1 MKHLN
6 ESDLLTRVTR
16 YNLIRDGRML
26 YIDVHETLHGR
37 LAGPFVA
44 VPNLINIIARPEFQG
59 TGATEAEALDDCLE
73 KMGTVPFEGLFPE
86 KPAASEEPP

>member
-1 MKHLN
+1 
-6 ESDLLTRVTR
+6 
-16 YNLIRDGRML
+16 ML

-59 TGATEAEALDDCLE
+59 TGATEAEALDDCLK
-73 KMGTVPFEGLFPE
+73 KMGTVPFEDLFPE
-86 KPAASEEPP
+86 RPAASEDPP